1 MVSVAIYLFMLNV
14 ITSSDV
20 KVSVVAPKTIVC
32 DIENEN
38 IVFAAQCR

>member
-1 MVSVAIYLFMLNV
+1 
-14 ITSSDV
+14 
-20 KVSVVAPKTIVC
+20 VSVVAPKTIVC